1 MKRFIFAGVFLAL
14 LGVGGISPQKA
25 AEINCDSA
33 AWKDKDFCKKDED
46 SGRVKT
52 DVNIRGNETKY
63 LFNEL
68 IPAEQKPN
76 SQIFYDREYKGSQC
90 NVFGYNC
97 LVQTGVIAKWSNFFV
112 EIQPYEHLIP
122 ARALARGKKIFPIP
136 SQTIWFKIS
145 GESIEVPMTN
155 RDKLQYYLP
164 LKVRKAIAKNDG
176 ELSIE
181 IPGIRFP
188 IYVVGEKARNTLDG
202 LVNTNRELQ
211 EYLGQSSG
219 NVSKAERLKELQDLL
234 DQGLINQDEYTD
246 GRKKIIND

>member
-1 MKRFIFAGVFLAL
+1 M
-14 LGVGGISPQKA
+14 
-25 AEINCDSA
+25 N
-33 AWKDKDFCKKDED
+33 
-46 SGRVKT
+46 T
-52 DVNIRGNETKY
+52 DVNIRGDETKY

-68 IPAEQKPN
+68 IPTDQKPN

-112 EIQPYEHLIP
+112 ELQPYEHLIP
-122 ARALARGKKIFPIP
+122 ARALARGKKLFPFP

-155 RDKLQYYLP
+155 RDKFQYYLP
-164 LKVRKAIAKNDG
+164 LKVRKEIAKNDG
-176 ELSIE
+176 DFSLE

-202 LVNTNRELQ
+202 LVNTDRELQ

-219 NVSKAERLKELQDLL
+219 KASKAERLKELQDLL
-234 DQGLINQDEYTD
+234 DQGLINQNEYKE
-246 GRKKIIND
+246 GRQKIINE